1 MVGRAT
7 WWSASL
13 RINRKYKNTKTRISE
28 FKRHLNTRYVI
39 LWNDF
44 LTVFNNF
51 GVHVILRNITSI
63 PIICVQY
70 LSYFFFTLNKPFDR
84 KFKCV
89 NVIYNKDV
97 YILVDM
103 PWKLFFLV
111 SWEKENKTWSYYFCV
126 SMQLLFSFS
135 SYPS

>member
-1 MVGRAT
+1 M
-7 WWSASL
+7 
-13 RINRKYKNTKTRISE
+13 INR
-28 FKRHLNTRYVI
+28 HCV

-44 LTVFNNF
+44 ITVFKKWESMKSSEIFFYTNYLCSIF
-51 GVHVILRNITSI
+51 ILF
-63 PIICVQY
+63 
-70 LSYFFFTLNKPFDR
+70 LFTLDKPFDR

-135 SYPS
+135 SYPSLGYLYISSCSLWRSPPILCLMDNRLKNVCT